1 MLVLFLLEGF
11 EIFWKKLLNIFS
23 RCLTWQNVFICLLE
37 EKKTLGS
44 FQIIRRDILL
54 LFLFQISTEVQKA
67 VQIEVELCVF
77 LRVCV
82 QYE

>member
-1 MLVLFLLEGF
+1 MSYMAKCFYLLVRG
-11 EIFWKKLLNIFS
+11 
-23 RCLTWQNVFICLLE
+23 
-37 EKKTLGS
+37 KKTLGS